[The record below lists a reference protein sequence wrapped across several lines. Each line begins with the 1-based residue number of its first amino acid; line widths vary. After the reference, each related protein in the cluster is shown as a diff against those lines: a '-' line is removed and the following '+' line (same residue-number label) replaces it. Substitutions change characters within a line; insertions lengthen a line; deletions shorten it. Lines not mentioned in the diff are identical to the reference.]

1 MRDVSPCSESIK
13 VRCGRQASLH
23 RDPFIECN
31 ALGNSPTILRCAKPS
46 LLLRDYANYMKPVS
60 HAASARH
67 GGCAPC
73 IILYFLV
80 DFSSLLTS
88 YPCHFIAYRNYPPP
102 AQQSTAGLPVSPHVL
117 VPKQGPSC
125 HQKMGDLNLSLTE
138 ECAEVFCICPVNPP
152 NSSSSS
158 DSVSL
163 LTSCVPSNTIF
174 TSHISGLFY

>member
-1 MRDVSPCSESIK
+1 MLPLVQSPLKFGADARRLCIVTHLLSVMRWETPLQCELYEAWLFVQLQRDMVVALRALSCTFLWIFLLSSPAILATS
-13 VRCGRQASLH
+13 
-23 RDPFIECN
+23 
-31 ALGNSPTILRCAKPS
+31 SP
-46 LLLRDYANYMKPVS
+46 
-60 HAASARH
+60 
-67 GGCAPC
+67 
-73 IILYFLV
+73 
-80 DFSSLLTS
+80 
-88 YPCHFIAYRNYPPP
+88 IANYPPP
-102 AQQSTAGLPVSPHVL
+102 AQQSTAGRPVSPHVL

>member
-46 LLLRDYANYMKPVS
+46 LLLRDYANYMKPGS
-60 HAASARH
+60 RAASARH

-88 YPCHFIAYRNYPPP
+88 YPCHFIAYRKL
-102 AQQSTAGLPVSPHVL
+102 STTSSTEYCWTTGITTRAGPQAGTLLPSENGRSEPLIDGRVRGGVL
-117 VPKQGPSC
+117 HLPSEPS
-125 HQKMGDLNLSLTE
+125 KFFFILRLRFAVDKL
-138 ECAEVFCICPVNPP
+138 CP
-152 NSSSSS
+152 
-158 DSVSL
+158 
-163 LTSCVPSNTIF
+163 I
-174 TSHISGLFY
+174 